1 MKKVL
6 VLILTVFSVVFVGAA
21 EVTLRVM
28 PSPQTPEADF
38 AAEGTGGWDV
48 GVGYG
53 HLWLKDSDSATL
65 DGAVAGVLYRGVIGD
80 SVGYTI
86 SPLFGGMYF
95 GELEGYKA
103 DSYSVGAGF
112 SFGSRL
118 VGRPESSNVILFG
131 GGLYSYAMDRNDNEF
146 GSYRLDAHFFGF
158 SAGMK
163 TQVALARFVRI
174 IPFYVYLGGGGRYSS
189 LFDPVLPLPIEEI
202 RGGLGYHDAH
212 LLGLDFN
219 IYGVSAKIVADLFRD
234 DFRSFTIWVEIGKTV
249 RGIKRVTGAHKQPET
264 DF

>member
-38 AAEGTGGWDV
+38 AAEATGGSDV

-53 HLWLKDSDSATL
+53 HLWLKDSASATL

-95 GELEGYKA
+95 GDLEGYKA

-112 SFGSRL
+112 SFGGRL

-131 GGLYSYAMDRNDNEF
+131 GGLYSYTMDRNEDISGEYALN
-146 GSYRLDAHFFGF
+146 AHFLGF
-158 SAGMK
+158 SAGVK

-189 LFDPVLPLPIEEI
+189 SFDPALPLPIEESQ
-202 RGGLGYHDAH
+202 GGLGYQDAH

-249 RGIKRVTGAHKQPET
+249 RGIRRVTGVYKQPET